1 MEWRRGDG
9 KPLHYTCHETLM
21 NCIKGQKDRTPK
33 DESPRLEGVQ
43 YAPGEQQRKTTNCP
57 RKKEAYGPKR
67 K

>member
-1 MEWRRGDG
+1 
-9 KPLHYTCHETLM
+9 M
-21 NCIKGQKDRTPK
+21 NCIKGQKDRIPK